1 MPLSNLTPQT
11 LKRSALYQRLSRE
24 RRVRRLRK
32 EMAVARP
39 LNVIIGAGP
48 TKVPGWFHT
57 DKEILDIS
65 SPDDWRN
72 LFEPELIDRLFAEH
86 VLEHLSE
93 TEGRTAVVE
102 SYRCLK
108 SGGLFRIAVPD
119 GYRRDAAYVAEASPP
134 NDGHQVFYTIDTL
147 TQLLVSVG
155 FSVTPLEYF
164 DENEQFHAR
173 SWDESDGLVMRSA
186 RFDCQ
191 QDFQRG
197 DLYYTSLILDA
208 HKP

>member
-1 MPLSNLTPQT
+1 
-11 LKRSALYQRLSRE
+11 
-24 RRVRRLRK
+24 
-32 EMAVARP
+32 MAVARP

-48 TKVPGWFHT
+48 TKLPGWFHT

-72 LFEPELIDRLFAEH
+72 LFEPESIDRLFAEH

-93 TEGRTAVVE
+93 AEGRTALKE
-102 SYRCLK
+102 SYGYLRR
-108 SGGLFRIAVPD
+108 GGLFRIAVPD

-134 NDGHQVFYTIDTL
+134 NDGHQVFYRIDTL
-147 TQLLVSVG
+147 IPLLVSLG

-164 DENEQFHAR
+164 DQNEQFHAEP
-173 SWDESDGLVMRSA
+173 WDESNGLVMRSV
-186 RFDCQ
+186 RFDRQ
-191 QDFQRG
+191 EDFRRG
-197 DLYYTSLILDA
+197 NLYYTSLIVDA